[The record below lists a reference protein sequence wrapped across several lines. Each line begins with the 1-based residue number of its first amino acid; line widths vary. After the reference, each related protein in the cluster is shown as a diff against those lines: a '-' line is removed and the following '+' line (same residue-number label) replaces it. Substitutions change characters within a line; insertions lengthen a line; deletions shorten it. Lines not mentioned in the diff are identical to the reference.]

1 MTKNMGR
8 IDRSLRVLVA
18 AAAVAGSSV
27 LGFATAGGVVV
38 LVVAA
43 VMVVTASSGYCPLY
57 RLLGITTTGAHDR
70 AGAGR
75 RLSHLHRA
83 A

>member
-1 MTKNMGR
+1 MKKNMGAV
-8 IDRSLRVLVA
+8 DRSLRILVA
-18 AAAVAGSSV
+18 AGAVAGSDV
-27 LGFATAGGVVV
+27 LGFSTAGGIVL

-57 RLLGITTTGAHDR
+57 RILGITTTGASSTA
-70 AGAGR
+70 AGGER
-75 RLSHLHRA
+75 VSHVHRA